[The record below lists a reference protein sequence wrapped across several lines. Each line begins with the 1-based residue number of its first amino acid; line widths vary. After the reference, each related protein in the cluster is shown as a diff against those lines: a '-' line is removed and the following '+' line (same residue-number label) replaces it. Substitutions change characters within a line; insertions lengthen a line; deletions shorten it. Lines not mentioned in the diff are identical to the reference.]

1 MACLS
6 RFAET
11 ARESSV
17 PASISCSLANL
28 ATPTTVSVAG
38 GLINSTSPNIIFLVS
53 RVLIAMSLDIKAI
66 VDDALF
72 IIACSCEYTA
82 NNVPLFVYNP
92 IVWTTYS
99 SLLSSFAV
107 T

>member
-38 GLINSTSPNIIFLVS
+38 GLINSISPNVIFLVS
-53 RVLIAMSLDIKAI
+53 RVLIAISLDIKAI

-72 IIACSCEYTA
+72 IIACEP
-82 NNVPLFVYNP
+82 PLETP
-92 IVWTTYS
+92 DSGCI
-99 SLLSSFAV
+99 LK
-107 T
+107 